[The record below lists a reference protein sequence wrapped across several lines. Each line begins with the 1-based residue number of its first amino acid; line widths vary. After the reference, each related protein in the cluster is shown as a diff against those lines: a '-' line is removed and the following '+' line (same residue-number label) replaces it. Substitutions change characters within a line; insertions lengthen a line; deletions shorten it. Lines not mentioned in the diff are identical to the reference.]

1 MRRNPL
7 SAPYLVVAAS
17 PGSPA
22 AADYSSSG
30 VRWHKTLQGA
40 MTDARNLASR
50 MEPDDVAL
58 RWAVYALVGVMD
70 PGAVIIKPPE
80 WHSADEEHRP

>member
-1 MRRNPL
+1 MRRTAA

-17 PGSPA
+17 PGSPEA
-22 AADYSSSG
+22 NDISSSG

-50 MEPDDVAL
+50 SEPDDVAL

-70 PGAVIIKPPE
+70 PGAVIINPPE
-80 WHSADEEHRP
+80 WHSADEEHQP